1 MGPKRIPNQFNVCLA
16 ERRPRVTDE
25 QEQVRELDLIRRSQQ
40 GDTSAFGELVT
51 KYRPRIFQSVYCIVN
66 NEDDTWDIV
75 QEAFL
80 VSWLSIQRFE
90 HRASFYTWLYS
101 ITINITRNSLRR
113 QGRRKEVE
121 LSDSIPDAALGP
133 ERNCQHGEI
142 RQWVTWALAELSQQQ
157 RTVVVLK
164 ELQGLQYR
172 EIAQVLNLSIGTV
185 MSRLFYARRRLQS
198 LLSPIYH

>member
-1 MGPKRIPNQFNVCLA
+1 MGSRDFKPIQRLPCG
-16 ERRPRVTDE
+16 VTDE

-51 KYRPRIFQSVYCIVN
+51 KYRPRVFRSVYCIVN
-66 NEDDTWDIV
+66 NKDDTWDIV

-90 HRASFYTWLYS
+90 NRASFYTWLYS
-101 ITINITRNSLRR
+101 ITINVTKSSLRR
-113 QGRRKEVE
+113 QARRKDVE
-121 LSDSIPDAALGP
+121 LSDSIPDSALGP
-133 ERNCQHGEI
+133 ERNCEHGEI
-142 RQWVTWALAELSQQQ
+142 RQWVTWALAELSPQQ
-157 RTVVVLK
+157 RAVVVLK

-172 EIAQVLNLSIGTV
+172 EIAQVLNLSVGTV
-185 MSRLFYARRRLQS
+185 MSRLFYAKRRLQS